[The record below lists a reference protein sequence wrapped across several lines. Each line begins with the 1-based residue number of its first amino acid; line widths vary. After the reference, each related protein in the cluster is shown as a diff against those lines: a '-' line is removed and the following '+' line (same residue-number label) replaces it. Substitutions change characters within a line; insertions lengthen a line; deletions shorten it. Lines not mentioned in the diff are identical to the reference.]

1 MDAQD
6 MGWARQ
12 MLPTAPKTLCP
23 SEGTQTARQPTR
35 KDLRTDLT
43 KVCSNIGRE
52 RENGGPLGG
61 SLSGEE
67 HPGRALSG
75 GTQRGGRELGGGR
88 EGAASG
94 RRVCSAGAC
103 SCLLWSQRGL
113 GFYSESGGKPSVT
126 KETSGSRYKTRR
138 GCGRQ
143 SGSRE
148 RAVTQVN
155 RF

>member
-1 MDAQD
+1 
-6 MGWARQ
+6 

-35 KDLRTDLT
+35 KDLRTDLA
-43 KVCSNIGRE
+43 KVYSNIGTE
-52 RENGGPLGG
+52 RENGGPFGG
-61 SLSGEE
+61 SLRGEE
-67 HPGRALSG
+67 HPGRALSV
-75 GTQRGGRELGGGR
+75 GTQRGGRELGRGR

-103 SCLLWSQRGL
+103 SCLLWSQRRGL

-126 KETSGSRYKTRR
+126 EETSGSRYKKRR
-138 GCGRQ
+138 GCGRR